1 MIRRTDSDVRNELI
15 AAASGL
21 TTDGVGRSDLKIAAT
36 ALSDLRQAFG
46 AYGPYR
52 DRRKVCI
59 LGSARTASNAP
70 AYEVAR
76 AIGEHFARRDWLVV
90 TGAGPGIMQGAMEGA
105 GVEHSFGVGIELPF
119 EFLPNGVIAGDS
131 KYVRMTHFF
140 TRKLMLMKESV
151 AYIALPGG
159 FGTLDELFEIITLIQ
174 TGKARPAPIVL
185 LDTPGGTFWSGLQ
198 AWITSELVGGG
209 MVTAGDDGLY
219 TITDSVD
226 TATSIVH
233 HFYSNFQSIRDV
245 TVADE
250 TRRII
255 RLRKGPSAQQLIEI
269 NSLFSAVCESG
280 VIEIARPSDDE
291 IADKDG
297 LAFDRISFIFNKR
310 RVAVLRA
317 LIDHLNGLPAV

>member
-1 MIRRTDSDVRNELI
+1 
-15 AAASGL
+15 
-21 TTDGVGRSDLKIAAT
+21 
-36 ALSDLRQAFG
+36 
-46 AYGPYR
+46 
-52 DRRKVCI
+52 
-59 LGSARTASNAP
+59 
-70 AYEVAR
+70 
-76 AIGEHFARRDWLVV
+76 
-90 TGAGPGIMQGAMEGA
+90 
-105 GVEHSFGVGIELPF
+105 
-119 EFLPNGVIAGDS
+119 
-131 KYVRMTHFF
+131 MTHFF

-255 RLRKGPSAQQLIEI
+255 RLRKGPSAQQLKEI
-269 NSLFSAVCESG
+269 NSLFSAVCGSG